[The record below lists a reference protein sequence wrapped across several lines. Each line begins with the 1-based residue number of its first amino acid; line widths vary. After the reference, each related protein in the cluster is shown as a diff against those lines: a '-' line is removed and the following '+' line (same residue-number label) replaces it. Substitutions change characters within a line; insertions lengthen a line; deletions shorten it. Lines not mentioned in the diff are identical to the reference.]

1 MEKNKNVRFEDLDP
15 LTQEVIIDLIVSIIE
30 NRNKRQELKEAA

>member
-1 MEKNKNVRFEDLDP
+1 MEKTKTVKFEDLDP

-30 NRNKRQELKEAA
+30 NRSKCQKLKEAA